1 MPDSDFTRGG
11 GVGATVTDQL
21 DDTALLRL
29 FAEGHSLVLQGLHR
43 THPPLLDFSQELAAD
58 LGHPVQVNAYVTP
71 AQSTGFSAH
80 YDVHDVFVLQIA
92 GEKRWRLHPPVHPH
106 PLRDQ
111 PWQDRSDAVAAAAT
125 AQPHLE
131 VTLRPGDSLYV
142 PRGWLHAA
150 TALGGVS
157 THVTVGVHVWHRG
170 HLAETLLDEARR
182 EVLAR
187 AEQRTPLPPGV
198 DVGDPA
204 DIASEVEDM
213 RAALV
218 DALTGVDATV
228 VADALASRHRAGQ
241 RPAPVPPVATVA
253 AAADVIGRRLRPRE
267 HLAAR
272 VVDVEGRRVLVSR
285 AGRLPLRAQD
295 AASVAGWLA
304 GDTDVVLE
312 DGLARRLL
320 LAGVGTLPDLVDE
333 G

>member
-1 MPDSDFTRGG
+1 MSVELLGRQFDIHGG
-11 GVGATVTDQL
+11 GMDLLSTHHENELAQSDGAFHPDGHRSTVRYWLHNGFVQVQDEKMSKSLGNFETIRQVLERVDGEVL
-21 DDTALLRL
+21 RFFLLR
-29 FAEGHSLVLQGLHR
+29 
-43 THPPLLDFSQELAAD
+43 
-58 LGHPVQVNAYVTP
+58 
-71 AQSTGFSAH
+71 AH
-80 YDVHDVFVLQIA
+80 Y
-92 GEKRWRLHPPVHPH
+92 
-106 PLRDQ
+106 
-111 PWQDRSDAVAAAAT
+111 RSPINYSA
-125 AQPHLE
+125 
-131 VTLRPGDSLYV
+131 
-142 PRGWLHAA
+142 
-150 TALGGVS
+150 
-157 THVTVGVHVWHRG
+157 
-170 HLAETLLDEARR
+170 TLLDEARR
-182 EVLAR
+182 EVLPR

-218 DALTGVDATV
+218 DALAEVDATV